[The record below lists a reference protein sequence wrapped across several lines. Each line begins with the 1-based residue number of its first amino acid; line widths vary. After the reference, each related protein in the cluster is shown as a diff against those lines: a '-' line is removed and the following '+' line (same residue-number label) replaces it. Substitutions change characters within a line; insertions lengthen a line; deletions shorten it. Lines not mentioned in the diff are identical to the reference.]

1 VTIPGRLLGA
11 MIIRAEE
18 SHDPDNGRQV
28 TGHHVEMDRR
38 GAPVLV
44 VIRSGGILVADLGKY
59 VIAIDGPAASGKSTV
74 AAEIADQLD
83 ALLFDTGAVY
93 RVLTLVALARG
104 VSPDDEDE
112 LAELIDKIDITI
124 TTPSVDDGRQY
135 DVYIDDADVTWAIRD
150 PEVDRAVSPV
160 SVHARVRAG
169 LLELQRKIGHSG
181 QVVMPGRDVGTV
193 VMPDADLK
201 IWLDASLDERARRRQ
216 SELKERGIDLSIKEI
231 REEMRQ
237 RDQRDSSR
245 SEAPMEPAPDA
256 VVIVTDDRDVEDVV
270 KQILQ
275 LASLIP
281 AIAEEGGTSS

>member
-1 VTIPGRLLGA
+1 V
-11 MIIRAEE
+11 
-18 SHDPDNGRQV
+18 DRQ
-28 TGHHVEMDRR
+28 HVEMDRC
-38 GAPVLV
+38 GVQAQV
-44 VIRSGGILVADLGKY
+44 VIRTGGMPVDNLGKF

-112 LAELIDKIDITI
+112 LAELIDKIDISI

-160 SVHARVRAG
+160 SVHPRVRAS

-216 SELKERGIDLSIKEI
+216 LELSERGIKVSVQEI

-237 RDQRDSSR
+237 RDQRDSNR
-245 SEAPMEPAPDA
+245 SQAPMEPAEDA
-256 VVIVTDDRDVEDVV
+256 VVIQTDDREIEDVV

-281 AIAEEGGTSS
+281 AIAEEGGSSS

>member
-1 VTIPGRLLGA
+1 MPV
-11 MIIRAEE
+11 
-18 SHDPDNGRQV
+18 DN
-28 TGHHVEMDRR
+28 
-38 GAPVLV
+38 
-44 VIRSGGILVADLGKY
+44 LGKF

-83 ALLFDTGAVY
+83 ALMFDTGAVY

-112 LAELIDKIDITI
+112 LAALIDKIDIAI

-169 LLELQRKIGHSG
+169 LLELQRKIGNSG

-201 IWLDASLDERARRRQ
+201 IWLDASLNERARRRRA
-216 SELKERGIDLSIKEI
+216 ELLERGIDVSVEEI
-231 REEMRQ
+231 RESMRQ
-237 RDQRDSSR
+237 RDQRDASR
-245 SEAPMEPAPDA
+245 SEAPMEPSPDA
-256 VVIVTDDRDVEDVV
+256 VVIQTDGREIEDVV

-281 AIAEEGGTSS
+281 AIAEEGSPSS